1 MGRILQS
8 LRGARASAADFML
21 SQIFYMCELRWL
33 HLHAHAHSTIFQR
46 LKSRHKVNLVR
57 SRSSRVVNSLNKH
70 GCSSKPNAGIL
81 ECISTGSQMRAWLS
95 VLPRT
100 PTRAATR
107 SASRST
113 KRHGSPADAA
123 IALPRNYSSAVQ
135 HRGAPCTLC
144 LRAFASAHLN
154 KIHLLTNVNVIKLVF
169 LISSRM
175 CPQIVYDSCNV
186 LES

>member
-107 SASRST
+107 TASRST
-113 KRHGSPADAA
+113 KRHMAVLQTLRLLFLVT
-123 IALPRNYSSAVQ
+123 ILPQYSTAV
-135 HRGAPCTLC
+135 HRARCAC
-144 LRAFASAHLN
+144 VH
-154 KIHLLTNVNVIKLVF
+154 
-169 LISSRM
+169 SR
-175 CPQIVYDSCNV
+175 PPT
-186 LES
+186 